1 MVKRKT
7 NNAEAMLLEKLKSID
22 DALKGK
28 TMNRAEREDLRLERI
43 NTLNEL
49 ELLRA

>member
-1 MVKRKT
+1 MVKKSSV
-7 NNAEAMLLEKLKSID
+7 AEQMLLERLESID
-22 DALKGK
+22 NALKDRG
-28 TMNRAEREDLRLERI
+28 MNRSEKEDLRLERI

>member
-1 MVKRKT
+1 MVKHKT
-7 NNAEAMLLEKLKSID
+7 SNAEIMLLERLESID
-22 DALKGK
+22 KALKDRS
-28 TMNRAEREDLRLERI
+28 MNRAEKEDLRLERI

>member
-1 MVKRKT
+1 MPKKKSI
-7 NNAEAMLLEKLKSID
+7 AEQMLLERLESID
-22 DALKGK
+22 NALKDRS
-28 TMNRAEREDLRLERI
+28 MNRAEKEDLRLERI